1 MSLDNVGLSTLDL
14 TLAKGMR
21 PKACANKIF
30 AAYPE
35 AASLN
40 YSYRP
45 NTALVG
51 TSPFMALGG
60 PPSLFMATSNQLRPQ
75 STIMANGPL
84 TSAVRVNMNS
94 NTSCMMPLQTRPCN
108 PVSSIA
114 LMKNLAYDQ
123 VYLNK
128 TLL

>member
-60 PPSLFMATSNQLRPQ
+60 TTFPIYGNFKPASSPIDDYGQRSPNLCSSRKHELQYFLYDATP
-75 STIMANGPL
+75 
-84 TSAVRVNMNS
+84 NS
-94 NTSCMMPLQTRPCN
+94 PM
-108 PVSSIA
+108 
-114 LMKNLAYDQ
+114 
-123 VYLNK
+123 
-128 TLL
+128 